1 MGQEG
6 TTTMKY
12 NEHYDNVRQARAL
25 LSMIAEP
32 AHNQVSHLI
41 KMFDPMLALD
51 IIFASREEDQLHQLR
66 VELGGKMPGFHMAE
80 YLEQQEA
87 KGIRFVT
94 IDDAEYPA
102 LLRGIPEG
110 APYGL
115 WMRGKEYPTEEAVAI
130 VGARAATSY
139 GEQVAHTIANDL
151 AQAGSPIVSGL
162 AYGIDGAAHKVALA
176 CGKPTVAYLAGGV
189 DRPYPN
195 GNRDLFERIIEGGT
209 VVSERA
215 EGPATKWRF
224 LARNRLIAGSTV
236 GTVVVEAGYRS
247 GSIST
252 ANHAKRFGRT
262 LMAVPGP
269 VTSAASAGTNA
280 LIRTGEAIAVT
291 SAHDVMQTLKER
303 AL

>member
-1 MGQEG
+1 
-6 TTTMKY
+6 MKY
-12 NEHYDNVRQARAL
+12 NEHYDNERQARAL
-25 LSMIAEP
+25 LTMIAEP
-32 AHNQVSHLI
+32 ADNQLSHLI
-41 KMFDPMLALD
+41 KMFDPQLALD
-51 IIFASREEDQLHQLR
+51 IVFASREDDQLHGLR
-66 VELGGKMPGFHMAE
+66 VQLNTKLPDFHMGE

-94 IDDAEYPA
+94 IDDDEYPA

-110 APYGL
+110 APFGL
-115 WMRGKEYPTEEAVAI
+115 WMRGQEYPDAESVAI

-139 GEQVAHTIANDL
+139 GEQVAHTLANDL
-151 AQAGSPIVSGL
+151 AQAGSPIVSGM
-162 AYGIDGAAHKVALA
+162 AYGIDGAAHRVTLA
-176 CGKPTVAYLAGGV
+176 AGKPTVAYLAGGL
-189 DRPYPN
+189 DRPYPL
-195 GNRDLFERIIEGGT
+195 GHTDLFDRIIEGGT

-215 EGPATKWRF
+215 EGSATRWRF

-236 GTVVVEAGYRS
+236 GTVVVEAGIRS

-252 ANHAKRFGRT
+252 ANQAKQYGRT

-269 VTSAASAGTNA
+269 VTSAASTGTNA
-280 LIRTGEAIAVT
+280 LIRSGEAIAVT